1 MNWPLF
7 IAAVLLAGLIAWHW
21 GRAFAPRD
29 PQPLRQ
35 LLGKEESPMAGPER
49 QRVAALEDALVK
61 AGWVHT
67 QFVADPEH
75 YDEAGRYLWWN
86 M

>member
-1 MNWPLF
+1 MNWPIF
-7 IAAVLLAGLIAWHW
+7 VAAVLASGLVAWQW
-21 GRAFAPRD
+21 GRAVAPRD

-35 LLGKEESPMAGPER
+35 LLGKEEPPMAGPARE
-49 QRVAALEDALVK
+49 RVAALEDALVK

-67 QFVADPEH
+67 LHVEDPEH
-75 YDEAGRYLWWN
+75 HDEAGRYMWWG